1 MLILRIVNVNKLI
14 ARCDGPLTPTATRIL
29 KANAYQANKYKV
41 QWGGGELYQVS
52 GPWSD
57 QCVVNVVAR
66 TCTCRRWELTGIPCK
81 HAVATNWNMAL
92 NNQDVGLPE
101 EWVHP
106 CYRLDTWKKVYSFH
120 VKPIRGPVHWP
131 KCNVPTILL
140 PPIHQPQIG
149 RPRKAR
155 RKSRTE
161 KDISIMKDGK
171 ISRKHKT
178 VTCDKCGVR
187 GHNQRT
193 CTGPRVPKSNKR
205 KAASK
210 GVDLDGDNPTG
221 SQSKKRSSTQPASS
235 ARQQDKGK
243 AVATEDGAK
252 KKKAPRKKV
261 INLG

>member
-1 MLILRIVNVNKLI
+1 MLILRIVNVNKVI
-14 ARCDGPLTPTATRIL
+14 ARCDGPLTPAATRIL
-29 KANAYQANKYKV
+29 KANAVKAKKYKV
-41 QWGGGELYQVS
+41 EWSGSELYQVS

-92 NNQDVGLPE
+92 NNQDVGLLE

-106 CYRLDTWKKVYSFH
+106 CYRLETWKKVYSFH

-131 KCNVPTILL
+131 KCNVPTTLL
-140 PPIHQPQIG
+140 PPKHQPQIG

-155 RKSRTE
+155 RKSNTE

-187 GHNQRT
+187 GHNSRT

-210 GVDLDGDNPTG
+210 GVDLDNDGPTG
-221 SQSKKRSSTQPASS
+221 SGGASASS
-235 ARQQDKGK
+235 AKKKDKGK
-243 AVATEDGAK
+243 AAAIDDGVK
-252 KKKAPRKKV
+252 QKKAPRKKV
-261 INLG
+261 IKLG